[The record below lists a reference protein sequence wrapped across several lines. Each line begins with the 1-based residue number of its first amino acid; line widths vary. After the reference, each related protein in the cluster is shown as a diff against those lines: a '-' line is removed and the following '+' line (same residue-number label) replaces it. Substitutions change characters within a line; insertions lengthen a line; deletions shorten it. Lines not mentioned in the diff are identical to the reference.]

1 MKREEIVH
9 IAITKDE
16 MRELMVK
23 MNDKMLEDGKRY
35 TTSTYLREF
44 LLKPHLNHNSSPSE
58 DTEQETLPE
67 KTLYDDLEL

>member
-1 MKREEIVH
+1 MKRDVIVH
-9 IAITKDE
+9 MAITKDE

-23 MNDKMLEDGKRY
+23 MNDGMLEEGKRY
-35 TTSTYLREF
+35 TTSTFLREF
-44 LLKPHLNHNSSPSE
+44 LLKPYLNHSSSPSE

>member
-58 DTEQETLPE
+58 DTEQETPPDE
-67 KTLYDDLEL
+67 NPYADIEI